1 MAKDAALE
9 DKWKQRV
16 EEYRQSGLS
25 IRDWCR
31 KNKFKE
37 TTFKYWIYK
46 FNNSEQNSSSA
57 NTDFAEVLLPSAN
70 INDKKISE
78 LVNTR
83 FSSIV
88 EIKYFL
94 HQIQGLLS
102 ESKLKSCFLST
113 CLKAPY

>member
-9 DKWKQRV
+9 NKWKQRV

-31 KNKFKE
+31 KNEFKE

-57 NTDFAEVLLPSAN
+57 NTDFAEVLLPS
-70 INDKKISE
+70 
-78 LVNTR
+78 VNVSNKVITEFATAILR
-83 FSSIV
+83 
-88 EIKYFL
+88 
-94 HQIQGLLS
+94 
-102 ESKLKSCFLST
+102 
-113 CLKAPY
+113 CLKTLLLLIIHTTRTAM